1 MVVKLEDE
9 DVAAALRRFAHEQGI
24 ALLILGAT
32 RRSWIRRLIGGSVVD
47 SLVNDPRG
55 LDVLIVDSDRDEEK
69 PA

>member
-1 MVVKLEDE
+1 
-9 DVAAALRRFAHEQGI
+9 
-24 ALLILGAT
+24 
-32 RRSWIRRLIGGSVVD
+32 VD